1 MVCAC
6 VEGVLVCCR
15 GLVWWVLVLE
25 QSSVDKY
32 LGACHVAGVVG
43 EQEEGDGSGFIGG
56 ADPTHWG
63 VAYHAVFKFS
73 PSLLGQEVAE
83 VGGDCSW
90 YQRVDAYA
98 LWCQFVGPGSC
109 CSDQGGFG
117 GGVDRCGSVAFVHR
131 AGAGQH
137 DRRTGME
144 MVAQQAELQEG
155 GANVDGHH
163 LVEEVGCGVGQ
174 GANSGVASVEPY
186 AVERRRDV
194 RCELSGRVWVGGVVD
209 EYLGRWKF
217 LLECLLS
224 RFVSSGDDD
233 VAAFCQDASCACQA
247 DAACAASDQDALAL
261 ETIVRVR
268 LFAHVWLL
276 LSGLCG
282 LYFYFSTRI
291 RVLWSS

>member
-6 VEGVLVCCR
+6 VEGELVCCR

-117 GGVDRCGSVAFVHR
+117 GGVDRVWQRCL
-131 AGAGQH
+131 
-137 DRRTGME
+137 RTPSWSWSARSTNRHGD
-144 MVAQQAELQEG
+144 G
-155 GANVDGHH
+155 GA
-163 LVEEVGCGVGQ
+163 
-174 GANSGVASVEPY
+174 AS
-186 AVERRRDV
+186 
-194 RCELSGRVWVGGVVD
+194 
-209 EYLGRWKF
+209 
-217 LLECLLS
+217 
-224 RFVSSGDDD
+224 
-233 VAAFCQDASCACQA
+233 
-247 DAACAASDQDALAL
+247 
-261 ETIVRVR
+261 
-268 LFAHVWLL
+268 
-276 LSGLCG
+276 
-282 LYFYFSTRI
+282 
-291 RVLWSS
+291 